1 MPHTLP
7 ELPFEY
13 DSLEPYMDKETL
25 VIHHDKHHQAYVNK
39 LNAAL
44 EGNTELLEKDIK
56 EILENLESI
65 PSDIKTPVTNH
76 GGGHFNH
83 TFFWTILKK
92 DTEFSGE
99 VAEKIKED
107 FGSYDKF
114 KEAFSNSAATLFGSG
129 WAWLVINKEGK
140 LEILQTKD
148 QVSPVSSGLKPLLV
162 IDVWEHAYYLKYQN
176 RRPEYIE
183 AFFNLINW
191 EQVNEYYLESKS

>member
-191 EQVNEYYLESKS
+191 EQVNEYYLEAKS